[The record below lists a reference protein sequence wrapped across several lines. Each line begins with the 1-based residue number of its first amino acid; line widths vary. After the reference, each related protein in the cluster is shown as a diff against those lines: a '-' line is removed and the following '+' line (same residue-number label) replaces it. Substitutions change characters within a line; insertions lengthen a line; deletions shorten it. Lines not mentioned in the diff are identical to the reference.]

1 MVNRSNFTMSTH
13 NCSPL
18 PARQA
23 PFLYRFSKRLDRKG
37 LRGGTRLAN
46 LLDSMGALE
55 RPAEF
60 QLERGLKITVPLARS
75 RYDQVDIDT
84 YESDLMAHL
93 ADAIKTLTAPVTLYD
108 VGADIGLFSLK
119 LASQSPAISVIHAFE
134 PNGDG
139 YPWLKRNLAGLPAA
153 IRSTAFQTALADY
166 EGQGQLEAPAPR
178 FAPGMETNHTQFF
191 LRPAPGGPIPVC
203 RLDTCA
209 ARSEVNS
216 VVIKIDV
223 EGGELAVLKGAQR
236 TIANSVQV
244 IVVLEAHPAVI
255 ERTGVDAVECLRFLA
270 SIRQFRFQVGETCA
284 ELTTASPVFS
294 QIKPDRVYNL
304 IATSL

>member
-1 MVNRSNFTMSTH
+1 MVNRYNLTMPTY
-13 NCSPL
+13 NYSPL

-23 PFLYRFSKRLDRKG
+23 PFLYRVSKRLDRKG
-37 LRGGTRLAN
+37 LRGGTRLAK

-84 YESDLMAHL
+84 YDHDLMAHL
-93 ADAIKTLTAPVTLYD
+93 AGAIQTLTAPVTLYD

-119 LASQSPAISVIHAFE
+119 LAAKSPAISDIHAFE

-139 YPWLKRNLAGLPAA
+139 FPWLKRNLAALPAS
-153 IRSTAFQTALADY
+153 IRGTAYQTALADY
-166 EGQGQLEAPAPR
+166 EGHGQLEAPDPR
-178 FAPGMETNHTQFF
+178 FTPGMEANHTQFF
-191 LRPAPGGPIPVC
+191 LRPAPGGPIPVS

-209 ARSEVNS
+209 AGSTTRS

-223 EGGELAVLKGAQR
+223 EGGELAVLQGAQR
-236 TIANSVQV
+236 TIANSAQV

-255 ERTGVDAVECLRFLA
+255 ERTGVDAVECLRFLE
-270 SIRQFRFQVGETCA
+270 SIRQFRFQVGETSA
-284 ELTTASPVFS
+284 ELTAASPVFR
-294 QIKPDRVYNL
+294 QINPDRVYNL